1 MAIFVDTNIFLRFLL
16 ADHPQQSP
24 RCKKLFE
31 RAAKGKVKL
40 VTSELAIAEIAWVLT
55 SFYKESHQSVAQK
68 LGQIIMFKGLTVPNK
83 EILLL
88 ATQKFESQK
97 LDFIDAYN
105 YALALK
111 NKARKIYSY
120 DKDFDKLKELQRIE
134 P

>member
-1 MAIFVDTNIFLRFLL
+1 MVIFVDTNVFLRFLL
-16 ADHPQQSP
+16 ADHPQQSS

-31 RAAKGKVKL
+31 QAAKGKVML
-40 VTSELAIAEIAWVLT
+40 ITSELVVAEIAWVLS

-68 LGQIIMFKGLTVPNK
+68 LRQIIMFKGLTIPNR
-83 EILLL
+83 EVLLL

-105 YALALK
+105 YALAIK
-111 NKARKIYSY
+111 NKVRKIYSY
-120 DKDFDKLKELQRIE
+120 DKDFDKLKELQRLE